1 VTAVTVHRSRWFK
14 RPWILIFAIA
24 LLVGAICFIYKT
36 HEWMLWVRSTP
47 HFLLY
52 GFPSD
57 RFQKQA
63 YALQD
68 AAKSVL
74 PAAPL
79 SHRALSEHIAVYTS
93 AGEKGLLIQPTELQ
107 VFNVTDSRD
116 QDRVIKAVREAVKSH
131 HTIPVRINF
140 YVEHPQSPGQ
150 PKAGAPQQITRSV
163 MVGDGR
169 RVRPYH

>member
-1 VTAVTVHRSRWFK
+1 VSPATIHRSRWFK
-14 RPWILIFAIA
+14 RPWILLSAIV
-24 LLVGAICFIYKT
+24 LLAGAICLIYRN

-57 RFQKQA
+57 KFQKQA
-63 YALQD
+63 FTLQD
-68 AAKSVL
+68 AAESVL
-74 PAAPL
+74 PAPPP
-79 SHRALSEHIAVYTS
+79 SHRALSEHIAVYTV

-107 VFNVTDSRD
+107 VLNVTDSHD
-116 QDRVIKAVREAVKSH
+116 QDRVIEAVREAVKSH
-131 HTIPVRINF
+131 HTIPVLINF
-140 YVEHPQSPGQ
+140 YEEHPQSPGQ

-163 MVGDGR
+163 MVGNGK

>member
-1 VTAVTVHRSRWFK
+1 
-14 RPWILIFAIA
+14 
-24 LLVGAICFIYKT
+24 
-36 HEWMLWVRSTP
+36 MLWVRSTP
-47 HFLLY
+47 HLLLY

-57 RFQKQA
+57 KFQKQA
-63 YALQD
+63 YTLQD

-79 SHRALSEHIAVYTS
+79 SEHIAVYTD

-107 VFNVTDSRD
+107 VFNVTDPRD
-116 QDRVIKAVREAVKSH
+116 QDRVIEAVREAVKSR

-140 YVEHPQSPGQ
+140 YEEHPQRPGQ

-163 MVGDGR
+163 MVGNGK